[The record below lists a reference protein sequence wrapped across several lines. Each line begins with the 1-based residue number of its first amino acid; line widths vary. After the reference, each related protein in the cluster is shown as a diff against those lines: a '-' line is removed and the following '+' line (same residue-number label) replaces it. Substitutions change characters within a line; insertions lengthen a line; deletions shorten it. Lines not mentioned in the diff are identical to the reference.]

1 MTPVAGSGTLRPSP
15 MEKSAVRREPELVG
29 RTVAGRFEVLAFAR
43 AGGMGYVYRANDRTT
58 GAVVALKVLAPAS
71 GDAERFAREAA
82 LLSSIDHPG
91 VVRYIDHGIVDE
103 ASGEQYLAMEWLA
116 GEDLGDRLAS
126 LGTLSV
132 DDTMLVAQKMAGA
145 LAAAH
150 RAGIIHRDLKPANV
164 FLLGGHIDAPK
175 LLDFGVARIAAASE
189 LTAAGTLLG
198 TPAYMAPEMVR
209 GDAVDAAADVY
220 AVGALMFRC
229 LAGRA
234 PFAGAHQLALLAKVV
249 VEPAAAVRDVR
260 HDVPLPISDLVAR
273 LLSKDPRER
282 PADGAALEAE
292 LVELAA
298 RCGSGTGTGAGTGSG
313 SAGASGSRFGSVTMR
328 AAISAREQ
336 RVACVV
342 LCASGATPQE
352 VTVAEDAALRTE
364 DEIRSAIITRGGV
377 LDRIAKGAC
386 IVTIPHAASAIE
398 QAARAARCALAL
410 AAVRPE
416 TPIFV
421 ATGRVI
427 VTGEGRVGEVIDRAA
442 AALVAAQRDGRP
454 ANVHVDAATF
464 ELLDG
469 RFRMRS
475 EPGQSEWRILVEEDE
490 DAAPI
495 RTLLGR
501 PAQCIGRDAQIA
513 MLDALLAACR
523 DDGRAG
529 AALVVGEPGLGKT
542 HLVTEL
548 LRRRHGASGDDRES
562 DIEVL
567 LAKGDPMRAASAFAI
582 AGQLVSRAA
591 GIRDADGPNLRGEKL
606 SALVAR
612 DFGVGGDGGGGG
624 DAVDAVDASRRR
636 ELLELLGEICGAP
649 TPLASATATLRAARA
664 DAAVMAD
671 ALRDAWVAWMKARVA
686 RAAPATLLV
695 WLEDVH
701 WADAASLR
709 WLEVAATELADR
721 PLLVLATARPEG
733 SAVFAERWKPRGLV
747 EITLGPIGAAAAE
760 RLVRSALGKDTDP
773 ELVRTLCRRAG
784 GHPFLLEELVRA
796 VADGRGDAA
805 LPDSVL
811 GMMQARLDGLGAAA
825 RQVLR
830 GASVF
835 GETWTKRAVLALF
848 GDEMTEN
855 ELRAAIGE
863 LSAQEMI
870 IEERGKDA
878 QAQPGQ
884 LRFRHML
891 LRDAAYATLSDVDR
905 VRAHRRAGE
914 WLEERGELDPAL
926 LAEHYFLGDVK
937 DRACDLFR
945 RAAAQAI
952 SRNDFERA
960 QRHAERALALG
971 PDVATE
977 AALRG
982 IEAEIM
988 YWRGEIGVAADRAP
1002 SAVARLDRGTPA
1014 WLDAVSV
1021 AVGALGQ
1028 LGRNEEVAALLRD
1041 TAHVS
1046 TSPACRGPHVVA
1058 LCRGMTQLFWAHAR
1072 ADLGDVRARLDALV
1086 AEAGE
1091 PLDAYQLG
1099 WVHRVRGESAF
1110 LHERDLSRCLD
1121 NLYASCAAFEGARAL
1136 RPLSLSRLNAA
1147 SLVGWAG
1154 DPARGLE
1161 LVRSACADAERLGAG
1176 FLIRYGGA
1184 VEGLLRAY
1192 SRDEAA
1198 FSTMERALAGVA
1210 GSPRLAF
1217 ICHMV
1222 LASLALDRHD
1232 IEAGSKHADAANA
1245 LAVVDD
1251 LRSAGLALASRA
1263 VLSRDA
1269 DEAVRL
1275 ALAARRMAAD
1285 CTDLELT
1292 FGMAELALAEAHLAK
1307 KDRAAAADAIAPAAR
1322 AIAALAG
1329 TIADDAQ
1336 RARFLERPL
1345 ANDRIVRLARE
1356 LGAS

>member
-1 MTPVAGSGTLRPSP
+1 
-15 MEKSAVRREPELVG
+15 MEKSAIRREPELVG
-29 RTVAGRFEVLAFAR
+29 RTIAGRFDVLAFAR
-43 AGGMGYVYRANDRTT
+43 AGGMGYVYRASDRTT
-58 GAVVALKVLAPAS
+58 GSVVALKVLAPAN

-91 VVRYIDHGIVDE
+91 VVRYVDHGIVDE
-103 ASGEQYLAMEWLA
+103 ASGEQYLAMEWLE

-132 DDTMLVAQKMAGA
+132 DDTMVVAQKMAAA

-189 LTAAGTLLG
+189 LTAAGSLLG

-209 GDAVDAAADVY
+209 GDAVSAAADVY

-260 HDVPLPISDLVAR
+260 HDVPAPISDLIAR

-292 LVELAA
+292 LVDLVERALQ
-298 RCGSGTGTGAGTGSG
+298 RGGGSGGGSGNGSSASAGATGFTGSG
-313 SAGASGSRFGSVTMR
+313 ASTVR

-352 VTVAEDAALRTE
+352 VTVAEDDAGRTE

-398 QAARAARCALAL
+398 QASRAARSALAL
-410 AAVRPE
+410 AAVRPG

-442 AALVAAQRDGRP
+442 AALVAAQRDGR
-454 ANVHVDAATF
+454 AASVHVDAATS

-475 EPGQSEWRILVEEDE
+475 EPGQTEWRILVEEDE

-513 MLDALLAACR
+513 MLDALLTACR
-523 DDGRAG
+523 DDARAG

-548 LRRRHGASGDDRES
+548 LRRRHGDDRE
-562 DIEVL
+562 DEIEVL
-567 LAKGDPMRAASAFAI
+567 LAKGDPMRAASAFGI

-591 GIRDADGPNLRGEKL
+591 GIRDADPPNVRGEKL
-606 SALVAR
+606 SALVSRDFNGDAR
-612 DFGVGGDGGGGG
+612 DAF
-624 DAVDAVDASRRR
+624 DASRVR
-636 ELLELLGEICGAP
+636 ELRELLGEICGAP

-671 ALRDAWVAWMKARVA
+671 ALRDAWGAWMKARVA

-733 SAVFAERWKPRGLV
+733 SALFAERWKPRGLV

-760 RLVRSALGKDTDP
+760 RLVRSALGKDTDA

-811 GMMQARLDGLGAAA
+811 GMMQARLDGLAAGA

-830 GASVF
+830 AASVF
-835 GETWTKRAVLALF
+835 GETWTKRGVLALF
-848 GDEMTEN
+848 GDEMTED
-855 ELRAAIGE
+855 ELRAALGE

-870 IEERGKDA
+870 VEERGKAA

-905 VRAHRRAGE
+905 VRAHRRAAE

-926 LAEHYFLGDVK
+926 LGEHYFLGDVK

-988 YWRGEIGVAADRAP
+988 YWRGEIAVAADRAP

-1028 LGRNEEVAALLRD
+1028 LGRNDEVAALLRD
-1041 TAHVS
+1041 AAHVS

-1121 NLYASCAAFEGARAL
+1121 NLDASCAAFESARAL

-1154 DPARGLE
+1154 DPARGIE

-1198 FSTMERALAGVA
+1198 LSTMERALAGVT

-1222 LASLALDRHD
+1222 LGSLALDRHD
-1232 IEAGSKHADAANA
+1232 VAGSP
-1245 LAVVDD
+1245 VMRCESRQRER
-1251 LRSAGLALASRA
+1251 RSVHS
-1263 VLSRDA
+1263 
-1269 DEAVRL
+1269 
-1275 ALAARRMAAD
+1275 
-1285 CTDLELT
+1285 
-1292 FGMAELALAEAHLAK
+1292 
-1307 KDRAAAADAIAPAAR
+1307 P
-1322 AIAALAG
+1322 
-1329 TIADDAQ
+1329 
-1336 RARFLERPL
+1336 
-1345 ANDRIVRLARE
+1345 
-1356 LGAS
+1356 